1 MGKAKLCNP
10 AGEGVWS
17 GGDTTRDAG
26 LPLHSAQRMRG
37 CCMRDLERIFRSSH
51 LSFLNC
57 LELLE
62 CLVNTMRR
70 TAFSASCVRSVV
82 G

>member
-1 MGKAKLCNP
+1 MGNVGQP
-10 AGEGVWS
+10 SGVGVRS
-17 GGDTTRDAG
+17 AG
-26 LPLHSAQRMRG
+26 LPLQWAQRIRGRRMRE
-37 CCMRDLERIFRSSH
+37 LERIFRSSH

-62 CLVNTMRR
+62 CLVNTMRLA
-70 TAFSASCVRSVV
+70 AFSETQHFANYVRSVV